1 MTESLFPDDMNDLN
15 PKQLLAHMQDPEVLS
30 RWEGSILEMVEL
42 TEIALRGKLGDS
54 IDVSDLARHVVLA
67 LCETMGGSVM
77 YLPRGSALKRAMR
90 DAAIYHDWRENNISP
105 TALVRKYR
113 LASQTIYEIIARQ
126 RALHRK
132 REPDLFGFDQRTI
145 Q

>member
-1 MTESLFPDDMNDLN
+1 MTGSLFPDDMDKLD
-15 PKQLLAHMQDPEVLS
+15 PRQVLAHMQDPEVLN

-42 TEIALRGKLGDS
+42 VEIALQAKLGNK
-54 IDVSDLARHVVLA
+54 VHVPELARHVVLA

-90 DAAIYHDWRENNISP
+90 DAAIFHDWRVNNTNP

-132 REPDLFGFDQRTI
+132 REPDLFGYDRGTTH
-145 Q
+145 